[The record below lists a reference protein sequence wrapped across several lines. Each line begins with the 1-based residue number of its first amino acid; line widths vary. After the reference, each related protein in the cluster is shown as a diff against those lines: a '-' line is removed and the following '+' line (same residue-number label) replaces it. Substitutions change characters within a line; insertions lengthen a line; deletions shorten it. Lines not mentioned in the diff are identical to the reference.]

1 MPVESRGVT
10 RSVRRVALLIDCE
23 NESAAHADRI
33 LQVAASVGRVAQM
46 NAYADWTNP
55 RSKSWAEA
63 CKRHGIRQILVNRT
77 PRGKNTV
84 DNYMSAEA
92 AGLAQSGDIDAVCLV
107 TSDSDFSGAAT
118 VVRTAGKDVYG
129 IGSAEGAFAAACTDF
144 FRLGKEGGRW
154 VRGQSA
160 RTAPMLAPL
169 MPPARSEPPVP
180 REAAAAAGAAPMPS
194 AEPSQTPSRAAPERP
209 SGVEGRRRESSP
221 AAAPRPAPS
230 RQVAG
235 SNLCVCGCGGEIGGN
250 GFLQSGHGGRL
261 VGIIGRGDPVEV
273 ARVDWGRVPLS
284 FRKGKYEEEIRRYR
298 EQAGGVAGR
307 GGPEPRSPED
317 SAVPAAVGGA
327 AGTRRCIGID
337 LAWGERNPTG
347 CVELVWDGG
356 ELVLA
361 RLDLRRSIQDI
372 VEWIEPDR
380 GDWIVAI
387 DAPLVIRNQTGQ
399 RPAED
404 DAEIHYRRYHA
415 GAYPSSLAKFGEDH
429 RGGRLLRALEEHG
442 GKLFEQPDTI
452 RHPRLVF
459 ETYPHVVMVELFHL
473 DLTIK
478 YKARPGRDVAAGQ
491 RQFVDAI
498 REHLCGDAANPRLRS
513 NEALEELLREP
524 PVPLSDRA
532 LKDREELLDGLI
544 GAYMAAWVDAGRP
557 LQGLGE
563 AGYGV
568 MITPHLRGI
577 APPLGQQRRGAA
589 AGRQD

>member
-1 MPVESRGVT
+1 MAVGCESA
-10 RSVRRVALLIDCE
+10 RRVGLLIDCE
-23 NESAAHADRI
+23 NESAARAERI
-33 LQVAASVGRVAQM
+33 LEVAASIGRVVQV
-46 NAYADWTNP
+46 NAYADWTRP
-55 RSKSWAEA
+55 EAASWAKA
-63 CKRHGIRQILVNRT
+63 CKRHGIRQVVVNRT

-84 DNYMSAEA
+84 DNYMSADA
-92 AGLAQSGDIDAVCLV
+92 ARLAESADIDAVCLV

-118 VVRTAGKDVYG
+118 VVRAAGKDVYG
-129 IGSAEGAFAAACTDF
+129 IGSASGEFAAACTDF
-144 FRLGKEGGRW
+144 FQLSKEGGSW
-154 VRGQSA
+154 ARGQTA
-160 RTAPMLAPL
+160 RAEPPL
-169 MPPARSEPPVP
+169 MPPARSEPSAH
-180 REAAAAAGAAPMPS
+180 REAA
-194 AEPSQTPSRAAPERP
+194 
-209 SGVEGRRRESSP
+209 
-221 AAAPRPAPS
+221 
-230 RQVAG
+230 
-235 SNLCVCGCGGEIGGN
+235 
-250 GFLQSGHGGRL
+250 
-261 VGIIGRGDPVEV
+261 
-273 ARVDWGRVPLS
+273 
-284 FRKGKYEEEIRRYR
+284 
-298 EQAGGVAGR
+298 
-307 GGPEPRSPED
+307 
-317 SAVPAAVGGA
+317 A

-347 CVELVWDGG
+347 CVELAWDGG

-387 DAPLVIRNQTGQ
+387 DAPLIIRNQTGQ

-429 RGGRLLRALEEHG
+429 RGGRLLRVLEEHG

-491 RQFVDAI
+491 RQFVDTI

-513 NEALEELLREP
+513 NDALEELLREP

-577 APPLGQQRRGAA
+577 APPLGRQRRGAA

>member
-1 MPVESRGVT
+1 MAVGSESA
-10 RSVRRVALLIDCE
+10 RRVALLIDCE
-23 NESAAHADRI
+23 NESAARAERI
-33 LQVAASVGRVAQM
+33 LEVAASIGRVVQV
-46 NAYADWTNP
+46 NAYADWTRP
-55 RSKSWAEA
+55 EAASWAKA
-63 CKRHGIRQILVNRT
+63 CKRHGIRQVVVNRT

-84 DNYMSAEA
+84 DNYMSADA
-92 AGLAQSGDIDAVCLV
+92 ARLAESADIDAVCLV

-118 VVRTAGKDVYG
+118 VVRAAGKEVYG
-129 IGSAEGAFAAACTDF
+129 IGSASGEFAAACTDF
-144 FRLGKEGGRW
+144 FQLSKEGGSW
-154 VRGQSA
+154 ARGQTA
-160 RTAPMLAPL
+160 RVEPPP
-169 MPPARSEPPVP
+169 MPPARSEPSAH
-180 REAAAAAGAAPMPS
+180 REA
-194 AEPSQTPSRAAPERP
+194 
-209 SGVEGRRRESSP
+209 
-221 AAAPRPAPS
+221 
-230 RQVAG
+230 
-235 SNLCVCGCGGEIGGN
+235 
-250 GFLQSGHGGRL
+250 
-261 VGIIGRGDPVEV
+261 
-273 ARVDWGRVPLS
+273 
-284 FRKGKYEEEIRRYR
+284 
-298 EQAGGVAGR
+298 
-307 GGPEPRSPED
+307 
-317 SAVPAAVGGA
+317 GA

-347 CVELVWDGG
+347 CVELAWDGG
-356 ELVLA
+356 ELVLT
-361 RLDLRRSIQDI
+361 RLALNRSIREI

-387 DAPLVIRNQTGQ
+387 DAPLIIRNQTGQ

-404 DAEIHYRRYHA
+404 DAEVYYRRYHA

-442 GKLFEQPDTI
+442 GKLFEQPDMI

-478 YKARPGRDVAAGQ
+478 YKARPGRDVVAGQ

-513 NEALEELLREP
+513 NDALEELLREP
-524 PVPLSDRA
+524 PFPLSDRA
-532 LKDREELLDGLI
+532 LKDREEFLDGLI

-577 APPLGQQRRGAA
+577 APPLGQQTRGAA